1 MISTFFH
8 FLICT
13 VFFHN
18 LPHDD
23 TEEIYRNIFLGYH
36 FTQHFNST
44 AVKDLLLFDTIHWQK
59 QDLTCNSP
67 KLSKAI
73 VDNIPSLASDN
84 SLQQH

>member
-1 MISTFFH
+1 MISTFFS
-8 FLICT
+8 LPCT

-18 LPHDD
+18 LLHDD
-23 TEEIYRNIFLGYH
+23 TEEIETYFWGYH

-44 AVKDLLLFDTIHWQK
+44 VVKDLLLFDTILWQK
-59 QDLTCNSP
+59 QDLMCNSP